1 MKKIIAAILLVGA
14 SLGAQTLLRS
24 YAVVNLPSAASQNG
38 NTLFVN
44 NGSSATDCTVGGGLY
59 LVPCRSNG
67 SAWSVQSTSGSS
79 AWSALTSGTN
89 TTGAFLIGTGASLG
103 PTGTGTIK
111 ATGVLASAG
120 PTPTAD
126 GAIAYD
132 TTNLWYA
139 AGLGS
144 ATVKF
149 PWWNGTLGSGN
160 CAQWSGTGG
169 HLIDSGSPCGSGS
182 GITQLTGDVT
192 AGPGS
197 GSQAATLATSGV
209 TAGSYTNAN
218 ITVDAKGRV
227 TAAANGSSSG
237 GVSSFGGQTGAIT
250 LGGSGALGMT
260 GNVLDVVTAIVPLVA
275 NANTFAGL
283 QTFTKPVIYN
293 TNAVASSATP
303 AFNLLLGKF
312 QITTLTAN
320 ITGFTISGLTTSG
333 EWCFDFVQDATGSR
347 TLSGAPS
354 AVHGLFTIGST
365 ASKQNVQC
373 FYSPDGTNLY
383 AESAG
388 QTNQ

>member
-1 MKKIIAAILLVGA
+1 M
-14 SLGAQTLLRS
+14 
-24 YAVVNLPSAASQNG
+24 NLPSAASQNG

-182 GITQLTGDVT
+182 GITQLTLT
-192 AGPGS
+192 EYI
-197 GSQAATLATSGV
+197 TLSWSLIKQSFALERRNRREMRRSSCYST
-209 TAGSYTNAN
+209 
-218 ITVDAKGRV
+218 RWRFLR
-227 TAAANGSSSG
+227 SSSA
-237 GVSSFGGQTGAIT
+237 S
-250 LGGSGALGMT
+250 SGA
-260 GNVLDVVTAIVPLVA
+260 
-275 NANTFAGL
+275 
-283 QTFTKPVIYN
+283 
-293 TNAVASSATP
+293 
-303 AFNLLLGKF
+303 
-312 QITTLTAN
+312 
-320 ITGFTISGLTTSG
+320 
-333 EWCFDFVQDATGSR
+333 R
-347 TLSGAPS
+347 
-354 AVHGLFTIGST
+354 
-365 ASKQNVQC
+365 
-373 FYSPDGTNLY
+373 
-383 AESAG
+383 
-388 QTNQ
+388 